1 MLKAKESSTYQNKM
15 LHPELNN
22 GAKILQSN
30 LGEIGIFEGKDVC
43 NVASMALRESCHH
56 INTFI
61 NTKPQN
67 TRYKHWQNTPQK
79 NIKQEDRY
87 SLVNERQN
95 IDLLLIESI
104 IDKNAKAYE
113 IMVQMIA
120 RLHIQE
126 YPMAISRI
134 SNTNH
139 MGKDGDIFDFS
150 FKKKEESEFLALS
163 LDSLNSNKKERI
175 FNTFFKE
182 QKKYLERILID

>member
-30 LGEIGIFEGKDVC
+30 LGEIGIFEGKDVR
-43 NVASMALRESCHH
+43 NVASMALRESYHH
-56 INTFI
+56 I

-67 TRYKHWQNTPQK
+67 TRCKHWQNTPQK
-79 NIKQEDRY
+79 NIKQENRY
-87 SLVNERQN
+87 SLVNGRQN

-134 SNTNH
+134 SNTNN
-139 MGKDGDIFDFS
+139 MSEDWDIFDFS
-150 FKKKEESEFLALS
+150 FKKKEESKILALS
-163 LDSLNSNKKERI
+163 LDSLNSNKKEHI
-175 FNTFFKE
+175 FNAFFKK
-182 QKKYLERILID
+182 QKKVSRKNFN

>member
-67 TRYKHWQNTPQK
+67 TRCKHWQNTPQK
-79 NIKQEDRY
+79 NIKQENRY
-87 SLVNERQN
+87 SLVNGRQN

-113 IMVQMIA
+113 IMAQMIA

-126 YPMAISRI
+126 YHMAISRI
-134 SNTNH
+134 SNTNN
-139 MGKDGDIFDFS
+139 MGKDWDIFDFS
-150 FKKKEESEFLALS
+150 FKKKEESKIPALS
-163 LDSLNSNKKERI
+163 LNSLNSNKKDCI
-175 FNTFFKE
+175 FKE
-182 QKKYLERILID
+182 QKKISRKNFN

>member
-30 LGEIGIFEGKDVC
+30 LGEIGIFEGKDVR

-67 TRYKHWQNTPQK
+67 TRCKHRQNIPQK
-79 NIKQEDRY
+79 NIKQENRY
-87 SLVNERQN
+87 SLVNGRQN

-104 IDKNAKAYE
+104 IDKNVKAYE

-134 SNTNH
+134 SNTNN
-139 MGKDGDIFDFS
+139 MSEDWDIFDFS
-150 FKKKEESEFLALS
+150 FKKKEESKIPALS
-163 LDSLNSNKKERI
+163 LNSLNSNKKDCI
-175 FNTFFKE
+175 FKE